1 MDGELYYPWQQS
13 LWQHLVQRHRSGQ
26 LPHAVLFTGAEGLGK
41 LHLAQ
46 NFSRWSLCSQNNNP
60 QSIQESHPPCGQC
73 KACQLMKAGTHPDYL
88 EVLPEAEGKQIPID
102 TIRSMSQFL
111 SLKSQYASLQIVV
124 ISPAEAMNKFAA
136 NSLLKTL
143 EEPTPGSLLI
153 LVSSQPSRLLPT
165 IRSRCQSMQF
175 RIPERELAISWLS
188 EKLSERK
195 EQVPQSKL
203 EQLMA
208 LATDSPL
215 LALKY
220 AEEETL
226 DSYQNLLA
234 SFEKLARKQADPLAE
249 VKLWQNAGLSK
260 SVKWI
265 YLWVSAMIRLKSHSA
280 QVDTKSEPLASNL
293 RELVRQISYQQ
304 LFQYLDKVTDC
315 MRFVN
320 TQVNVQLTLEDLL
333 MSWCELNTYQK
344 PD

>member
-1 MDGELYYPWQQS
+1 MDEELYYPWQQLS
-13 LWQHLVQRHRSGQ
+13 WQHLVQRYRNGQ

-46 NFSRWSLCSQNNNP
+46 SFARWSLCSQNYNP
-60 QSIQESHPPCGQC
+60 QEIRDFQPPCGQC
-73 KACQLMKAGTHPDYL
+73 KPCQLMKAGTHPDYL

-111 SLKSQYASLQIVV
+111 SLKSQYAPLQIVV

-175 RIPERELAISWLS
+175 RIPERELALRWLA

-195 EQVPQSKL
+195 AQAPQSRL
-203 EQLMA
+203 EELMA
-208 LATDSPL
+208 LAAGTPL
-215 LALKY
+215 LALKC

-226 DSYQNLLA
+226 DSYQKLLA

-249 VKLWQNAGLSK
+249 VKLWQNVGLGK

-265 YLWVSAMIRLKSHSA
+265 YLWVSAMIHLKSQTA
-280 QVDTKSEPLASNL
+280 QVDTKSEWLAPSL
-293 RELVRQISYQQ
+293 RELAGQISYQQ
-304 LFQYLDKVTDC
+304 LFQYLDKVTEC

-333 MSWCELNTYQK
+333 TSWRELKAYQ
-344 PD
+344 